1 MMPLGR
7 RPPSAPPRDQ
17 VIQLPSVIGPPPQ
30 HLRLPS
36 LTLPPL
42 SLVAAEGARGNPR
55 RIGFPRRN
63 SSTRTPGLGSFTAR
77 FERHCVRCLPIAST
91 ASSHRH
97 PIGAFATTVCQRSYG
112 KETPSARTG
121 GM

>member
-1 MMPLGR
+1 MTPLGR
-7 RPPSAPPRDQ
+7 RPPSARPRDQ
-17 VIQLPSVIGPPPQ
+17 IIQVPSVIGPPPQ

-63 SSTRTPGLGSFTAR
+63 SSTQTPGLGSSSAR

-97 PIGAFATTVCQRSYG
+97 PIGAFATTVFRRAVC
-112 KETPSARTG
+112 K
-121 GM
+121 